1 MGSTGRWPV
10 LSGGPPERSRGASGK
25 AAARWP
31 GLARRSGERV
41 LWRQDPATFPPR
53 DRSLREMFPA
63 GRRKRQA
70 SGLCSPD
77 FAAARAMRILALQL
91 KRIGDLVLTTPALAA
106 LRAAWPEAHIA
117 LAVAPGCAPLLG
129 SVPSVS
135 AGVVLGKGRGFAPW
149 QQVLTGAWDLCVDFT
164 GTDRSALAA
173 GLSRATER
181 ATFAWVKKSKLRAV
195 AFNYFVESAVRER
208 HTADHY
214 LDLVDG
220 ILAGRGV
227 RQTDGGRGRP
237 RYAPELTPPPAALAE
252 AARLTGDTPFAVI
265 HPGTA
270 RAEKYWVPER
280 WAEVIAHVRER
291 HGLECVLTGGAD
303 EFECVHLADIQTRLA
318 KPALDLAGKIDLATF
333 AAVLARARLCVSCD
347 TGAVHLAAAARTP
360 QVALF
365 GPTNPFHWH
374 PRHDRA
380 LVLSAAQPDA
390 PLTAFHPRMKGAPME
405 RISTELVI
413 GAIAQLIPT
422 P

>member
-1 MGSTGRWPV
+1 
-10 LSGGPPERSRGASGK
+10 
-25 AAARWP
+25 
-31 GLARRSGERV
+31 
-41 LWRQDPATFPPR
+41 
-53 DRSLREMFPA
+53 
-63 GRRKRQA
+63 
-70 SGLCSPD
+70 
-77 FAAARAMRILALQL
+77 MRILALQL

-106 LRAAWPEAHIA
+106 LRAAWPEAHMA
-117 LAVAPGCAPLLG
+117 LAVAPGCAELLG
-129 SVPSVS
+129 AVPSVS

-149 QQVLTGAWDLCVDFT
+149 QQVLTGAWDLCLDFT
-164 GTDRSALAA
+164 GTDRSALAVV
-173 GLSRATER
+173 LSRAKVR
-181 ATFAWVKKSKLRAV
+181 AAFESVKKKKLRAV
-195 AFNYFVESAVRER
+195 AYNRFVESPVRER

-214 LDLVDG
+214 LDLVEG
-220 ILAGRGV
+220 VIEGRAM
-227 RQTDGGRGRP
+227 RAEP
-237 RYAPELTPPPAALAE
+237 ALTPPPAALAE

-303 EFECVHLADIQTRLA
+303 EFERVHLADIQTRLA
-318 KPALDLAGKIDLATF
+318 KPACDLAGKIDLATF

-380 LVLSAAQPDA
+380 LVLSAAQPGT
-390 PLTAFHPRMKGAPME
+390 PLTDFQPRMKGAPME

-413 GAIAQLIPT
+413 GAIAQLVPT

>member
-1 MGSTGRWPV
+1 
-10 LSGGPPERSRGASGK
+10 
-25 AAARWP
+25 
-31 GLARRSGERV
+31 
-41 LWRQDPATFPPR
+41 
-53 DRSLREMFPA
+53 
-63 GRRKRQA
+63 
-70 SGLCSPD
+70 
-77 FAAARAMRILALQL
+77 MRILALQL

-117 LAVAPGCAPLLG
+117 LAVAPGCAGLLG
-129 SVPSVS
+129 AVPSVS

-149 QQVLTGAWDLCVDFT
+149 QQVLTGGWDLCLDFT

-173 GLSRATER
+173 GLSRAKVRVAFE
-181 ATFAWVKKSKLRAV
+181 AVKKSKLRAV
-195 AFNYFVESAVRER
+195 AYNRFVESAVRER
-208 HTADHY
+208 HTVDHY

-220 ILAGRGV
+220 VIE
-227 RQTDGGRGRP
+227 GGAIR
-237 RYAPELTPPPAALAE
+237 AEPELAPPPAALAE
-252 AARLTGDTPFAVI
+252 AARLTGGAEFTVI

-280 WAEVIAHVRER
+280 WAEVITNLRER

-303 EFECVHLADIQTRLA
+303 EFERVHLADIQSRLT
-318 KPALDLAGKIDLATF
+318 KPARDLAGKIDLPTF
-333 AAVLARARLCVSCD
+333 AAVIARARLCVSCD

-365 GPTNPFHWH
+365 GPTNPFHWR

-380 LVLSAAQPDA
+380 LVLSAAQPHA